1 MIKSKKTMRDYYAK
15 RVRCYREAYSDKRS
29 KGLLNRFYQVGWF
42 PLRSIY
48 RYTVQYLKEY
58 TPRRVLDIG
67 CGTGVY
73 VAALANRAFTVT
85 GLDSCREMI
94 DATEN
99 FLERSG
105 LNDRARTVLAD
116 YLEWSKNIEEEYD
129 IALAIGVMDCVGD
142 AASYLVSFRRVA
154 REVIVTFPV
163 KSMFSF
169 ITDFSYRQQ
178 GMRGYFYGEQQV
190 KDLLLAAGLEIVHF
204 TKIPPSTY
212 WVHARR
218 AAL

>member
-1 MIKSKKTMRDYYAK
+1 MRDYYAK

-99 FLERSG
+99 LLERSG